1 MSSDSVW
8 GSAPSEG
15 FTPPQERAPHPEQ
28 PAVAPQPVP
37 VPQPVVA
44 PQPVATPPATRAEQR
59 AAQSYAPAATPTP
72 AVTPQPTQ
80 APQPV
85 SPPQPVGG
93 GFAPG
98 VATVPAPEPVASGA
112 APGVATTAG
121 PTEPTPPSQ
130 PGPLTT
136 VKTGEIKRFSD
147 AQLEA
152 ARVKFEHIIGV
163 AAGMGVSDIHIVGD
177 SPLRVQKSGSI
188 LTIDAIYV
196 ANEELL
202 MFVEMYGKA
211 RGGAHEL
218 EHGRK
223 GTVECMTQV
232 GDVRLR
238 MTFVRE
244 VHGYGCTSRIVPGDP
259 PSIHGT
265 VFEDNPIPERLVDIT
280 LNTRGGGLIIAEG
293 PTGSGKTTLIAAL
306 LREVNDNL
314 ARHIYTIEDP
324 IEFLHRS
331 NKSLVTQREV
341 GEHAESIPGA
351 LRTSLRYKPH
361 IILVGE
367 LLDLET
373 VKGAIEAAN
382 KGHLIFATSH
392 ASSAEEGVSAL
403 VNQFPG
409 SEQKQIQVALSQAL
423 KAVVVQRLIPRIG
436 GGLVPARELLLNTI
450 PVALKIREGSFQ
462 QLSQAMKPTDNMF
475 KFENDLARLIHEG
488 LVDVEDAKQFANDR
502 KELFSNV
509 AMFVREHGMDPSIL
523 DKFTEEER
531 GITR

>member
-1 MSSDSVW
+1 MSTDSVW
-8 GSAPSEG
+8 GSSPSEG
-15 FTPPQERAPHPEQ
+15 FAPPQEHAPHPG
-28 PAVAPQPVP
+28 ASFP
-37 VPQPVVA
+37 VPQPVAA
-44 PQPVATPPATRAEQR
+44 PAPMTRAEQR
-59 AAQSYAPAATPTP
+59 AAQGHGQNPG
-72 AVTPQPTQ
+72 V
-80 APQPV
+80 PQPV
-85 SPPQPVGG
+85 QIPQPVH
-93 GFAPG
+93 APEAYAQPQPG
-98 VATVPAPEPVASGA
+98 YTPEAYPQPQPDAYAQPEQETYTAPAPQFEQPQA
-112 APGVATTAG
+112 
-121 PTEPTPPSQ
+121 TPPAQ
-130 PGPLTT
+130 PGPLPT
-136 VKTGEIKRFSD
+136 VKTMEVKRFRD
-147 AQLEA
+147 DQLSS

-177 SPLRVQKSGSI
+177 SPLRVQKSGAI
-188 LTIDAIYV
+188 VTIESIYV
-196 ANEELL
+196 TNEELL

-223 GTVECMTQV
+223 GTIECMTQV
-232 GDVRLR
+232 GDIRLR

-244 VHGYGCTSRIVPGDP
+244 VHGFGCTSRIVPGDP
-259 PSIHGT
+259 PTIHGS

-280 LNTRGGGLIIAEG
+280 MNTRGGGLIIAEG

-341 GEHAESIPGA
+341 GEHAESIPSA

-423 KAVVVQRLIPRIG
+423 KAVVVQRLIPRVG

-509 AMFVREHGMDPSIL
+509 DMYVREHNMDPKIREL
-523 DKFTEEER
+523 FTDDER
-531 GITR
+531 GVGR

>member
-1 MSSDSVW
+1 V
-8 GSAPSEG
+8 AAQ
-15 FTPPQERAPHPEQ
+15 PPQQVQ
-28 PAVAPQPVP
+28 PLQ
-37 VPQPVVA
+37 
-44 PQPVATPPATRAEQR
+44 
-59 AAQSYAPAATPTP
+59 
-72 AVTPQPTQ
+72 
-80 APQPV
+80 
-85 SPPQPVGG
+85 
-93 GFAPG
+93 
-98 VATVPAPEPVASGA
+98 
-112 APGVATTAG
+112 
-121 PTEPTPPSQ
+121 
-130 PGPLTT
+130 T
-136 VKTGEIKRFSD
+136 VKVGEAAARFTE
-147 AQLEA
+147 AQLGG

-177 SPLRVQKSGSI
+177 SPLRVQKAGAVV
-188 LTIDAIYV
+188 TIDGIYV
-196 ANEELL
+196 TNQEIL
-202 MFVEMYGKA
+202 MFVEMYGKQ

-238 MTFVRE
+238 MTYVRE
-244 VHGYGCTSRIVPGDP
+244 VHGFGCTARIVPGDP
-259 PSIHGT
+259 PSIHSG
-265 VFEDNPIPERLVDIT
+265 VFEDNPIPQKLIDIT
-280 LNTRGGGLIIAEG
+280 MGTRGGGLIIAEG

-314 ARHIYTIEDP
+314 ERHIYTIEDP

-331 NKSLVTQREV
+331 NRSLVTQREV
-341 GEHAESIPGA
+341 GEHAESIPSA

-423 KAVVVQRLIPRIG
+423 KAVVVQRLIPRVG

-502 KELFSNV
+502 KELYSNV
-509 AMFVREHGMDPSIL
+509 DMYVREHGMDARVREL
-523 DKFTEEER
+523 FTDDEK
-531 GITR
+531 GIAR